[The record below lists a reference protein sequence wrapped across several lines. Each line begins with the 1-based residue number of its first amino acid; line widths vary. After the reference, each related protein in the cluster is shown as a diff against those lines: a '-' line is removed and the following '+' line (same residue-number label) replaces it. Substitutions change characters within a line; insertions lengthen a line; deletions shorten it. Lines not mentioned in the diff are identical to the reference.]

1 MSNNII
7 TLKTCDGQFI
17 DIDND
22 IAMKSEYLK
31 DILGKRNNDNEH
43 GNKDPIEPD
52 NITALS
58 LLKVLLINIYYVII
72 N

>member
-1 MSNNII
+1 M
-7 TLKTCDGQFI
+7 
-17 DIDND
+17 
-22 IAMKSEYLK
+22 
-31 DILGKRNNDNEH
+31 GKRNNDNEH